1 MRASL
6 PSFIRTRYKLIKI
19 LDAIFFSIS
28 CGAVPGPQS
37 MAFSCFPDSKSHI
50 LIWLSSELDAA
61 TAFFGQGLYHWDGYK
76 LADIT
81 VTRARLHDL
90 HNSERTC

>member
-1 MRASL
+1 MHIIAKFHKNQIQTHQNIGPHFVFSL
-6 PSFIRTRYKLIKI
+6 
-19 LDAIFFSIS
+19 S

-61 TAFFGQGLYHWDGYK
+61 TAFFGQGFYHWDGYK

-81 VTRARLHDL
+81 HKSTTA
-90 HNSERTC
+90 